1 MKVGSLWLQDS
12 KVSPREEEVYVL
24 VGAAADSVG
33 VAAALVLVEVVGRAV
48 ADVAS
53 VVAAAVEV
61 RVVVKPGVAT
71 VVAMAAV
78 AMVMEATILGP
89 PWIFSSKETLATR
102 MVLRLLQRGSTGCG
116 RDARAINPG
125 LPQYM
130 YTHVPRL

>member
-102 MVLRLLQRGSTGCG
+102 MVLRLPSSAAPLRCVFSVDGGPT
-116 RDARAINPG
+116 R
-125 LPQYM
+125 
-130 YTHVPRL
+130 THVA

>member
-102 MVLRLLQRGSTGCG
+102 MVLRLLQRGSTGFG